1 MFTGI
6 ETNLKI
12 ASKNKI
18 TFFISIYWDISELM
32 VRVLEQVKCLC
43 QVLESG

>member
-6 ETNLKI
+6 ETDLKI
-12 ASKNKI
+12 AAKNKI
-18 TFFISIYWDISELM
+18 TFLISICWDISELM
-32 VRVLEQVKCLC
+32 VRVLEQENCLC